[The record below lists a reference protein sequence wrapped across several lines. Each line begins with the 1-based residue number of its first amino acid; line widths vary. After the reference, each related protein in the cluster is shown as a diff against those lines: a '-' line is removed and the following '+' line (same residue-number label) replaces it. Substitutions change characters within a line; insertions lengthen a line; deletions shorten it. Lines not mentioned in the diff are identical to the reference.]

1 MVLWKLESCMQKKKR
16 LDHYFTLYTKKLKN
30 VNPETI
36 KLLGWNSKLFYIGL
50 GNLFLN
56 VLQKQGQQKQNIN
69 KQKYIKQKKNSKGND

>member
-1 MVLWKLESCMQKKKR
+1 MLWKLESCMQKKKR